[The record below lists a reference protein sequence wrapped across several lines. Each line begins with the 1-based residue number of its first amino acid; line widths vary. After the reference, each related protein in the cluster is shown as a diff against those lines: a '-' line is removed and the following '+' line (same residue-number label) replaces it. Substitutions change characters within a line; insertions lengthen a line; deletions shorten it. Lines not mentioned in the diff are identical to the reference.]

1 MQSAVYIRTF
11 PEILEHPTHILE
23 VHDSLL
29 EHRTNLFRKPA
40 HLIIKTSQLHIRKC
54 GMQLILELPP
64 RY

>member
-29 EHRTNLFRKPA
+29 EHRTNL
-40 HLIIKTSQLHIRKC
+40 
-54 GMQLILELPP
+54 LEN
-64 RY
+64 RRT